1 MTRPAAARSIALVV
15 ACEPSDVAADKL
27 HAAIRSVVASGL
39 PLTLAADEAAI
50 LLYRGL
56 GESVRRTVSLV
67 PVMPGAK
74 ESASL
79 ESRLAACRA
88 AAGDVHAVYLPTGG
102 TLHGAI
108 ADLKRLGIHAV
119 IDAEGSGRRVVP
131 IHVRRVNV
139 DLALP
144 SSSVWRQLLGGGL
157 AAGPTAGHAEWTVVI
172 SAMRLAAAGFVG
184 QRQVRQAIAA
194 LQRARQAGAVQLGAM
209 HTGAATARRSAPQQ
223 SILRAA

>member
-15 ACEPSDVAADKL
+15 ACEPDVAADRL

-56 GESVRRTVSLV
+56 AESVRRTVSLV

-79 ESRLAACRA
+79 ESRIAACRA

-119 IDAEGSGRRVVP
+119 IDAGGSGRRVVP

-157 AAGPTAGHAEWTVVI
+157 AWRPTAGHAESTVVI
-172 SAMRLAAAGFVG
+172 SAGRLAAAGFFG
-184 QRQVRQAIAA
+184 QRQVRQAVAA
-194 LQRARQAGAVQLGAM
+194 LQRARQAGAVQLVAL
-209 HTGAATARRSAPQQ
+209 HAGAATARRSAPQQ